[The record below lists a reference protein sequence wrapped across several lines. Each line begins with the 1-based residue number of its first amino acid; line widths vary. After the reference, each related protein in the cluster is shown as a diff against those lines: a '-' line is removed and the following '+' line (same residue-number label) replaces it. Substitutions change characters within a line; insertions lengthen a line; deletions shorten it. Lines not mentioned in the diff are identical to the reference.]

1 MALHHRVAGSR
12 LEREEGM
19 TPQEVGRYLA
29 ASRRPVAKAWAVC
42 GRPFTGVAQRVYRSH
57 VCNQEP
63 PTARD

>member
-1 MALHHRVAGSR
+1 
-12 LEREEGM
+12 M

-29 ASRRPVAKAWAVC
+29 ASRRPVAKACAVC